1 MQVGDRPTGGA
12 VRSSAVGWSVLL
24 PDNWFHIPLDE
35 SRRRRVAALLR
46 QTFSSLPRD
55 AVFPWRREL
64 EQQINSLTDDAL
76 AEGGSDV
83 YLLVDPRYG
92 LPLAATCLAS
102 LVPIPL
108 PADVPAELLARTLA
122 NRDGD
127 RPLVLLVEGQDCA
140 AIQRE
145 ESAVIEDDARP
156 AGSASAP
163 APATLTVTC
172 LDVFIPF
179 PGDASG
185 PSGPSGP
192 SSPSS
197 PSSPGSERM
206 LLLSFRTP
214 VEAVAEPMMMLFE
227 AIAESLRWKWET

>member
-1 MQVGDRPTGGA
+1 MQVGDRPGGGV

-35 SRRRRVAALLR
+35 TRHRRVATLLR
-46 QTFSSLPRD
+46 QTFASLPRD

-108 PADVPAELLARTLA
+108 PADVPGEVLARTLA
-122 NRDGD
+122 TRDGD
-127 RPLVLLVEGQDCA
+127 VPLVLLVEGQDCA
-140 AIQRE
+140 AIRRE
-145 ESAVIEDDARP
+145 ESAVIEDDSRP
-156 AGSASAP
+156 AGSAP

-179 PGDASG
+179 PEEAS
-185 PSGPSGP
+185 
-192 SSPSS
+192 SSAGS
-197 PSSPGSERM
+197 GSERM
-206 LLLSFRTP
+206 VLLSFRTP